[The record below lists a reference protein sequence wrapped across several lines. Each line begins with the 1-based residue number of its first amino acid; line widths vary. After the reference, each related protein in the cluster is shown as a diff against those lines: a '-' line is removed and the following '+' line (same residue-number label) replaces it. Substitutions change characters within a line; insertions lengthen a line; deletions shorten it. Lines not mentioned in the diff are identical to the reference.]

1 MAIKNITEVKRHLF
15 LCNGGTCANKGAD
28 EATAKIRACLQDEGL
43 DTEVH
48 TTKTYCNG
56 RCNDGPVVVV
66 MPEGTWYKQMTAD
79 KAQKFVQQ
87 QLVKGQEIP
96 DWVLYHYGD
105 ETLSPA
111 EPHGV

>member
-1 MAIKNITEVKRHLF
+1 
-15 LCNGGTCANKGAD
+15 
-28 EATAKIRACLQDEGL
+28 
-43 DTEVH
+43 
-48 TTKTYCNG
+48 
-56 RCNDGPVVVV
+56 

-105 ETLSPA
+105 EILSPA